1 MYMKST
7 VITKNVWIIAL
18 VAMVT
23 FVFGVL
29 IWSRFFPSLQSS
41 VIALPPEVI
50 TQIDGIQSQRDEL
63 LTEKKTLAKTLSE
76 TKNNIES
83 VEQNLLYNTEAL
95 HAIEEEFQSINAEI
109 VRNESRKDKEL
120 TAEEYQIGLA
130 SLLQKKQ
137 DI

>member
-18 VAMVT
+18 VAMVA
-23 FVFGVL
+23 FVFGIL

-63 LTEKKTLAKTLSE
+63 LIEKKTLAKTLSE